1 MLLEKPSINPL
12 LMGGIFQRF
21 LGLYCKVLMN
31 VFLQFVFICYTH
43 ATQRFV
49 CDMSREGFLC
59 LLFCPGQ

>member
-1 MLLEKPSINPL
+1 MVMLLGKPSINPL
-12 LMGGIFQRF
+12 LMAGLFQRSP
-21 LGLYCKVLMN
+21 GLAYEVPKN

-59 LLFCPGQ
+59 